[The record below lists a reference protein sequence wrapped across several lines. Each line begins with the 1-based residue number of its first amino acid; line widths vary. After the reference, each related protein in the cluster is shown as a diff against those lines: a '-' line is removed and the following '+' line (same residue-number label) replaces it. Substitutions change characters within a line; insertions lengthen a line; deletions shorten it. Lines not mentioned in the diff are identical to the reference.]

1 MLAFTC
7 PPPLAACRGMF
18 CSAILIYS
26 FSMPIA
32 FVISLLFSFSV
43 SCLISFSISI
53 SSSIRFVF
61 VVVFLSLFVF
71 DFFFLRVCPLG
82 LYRFHFRPRVRNR
95 FSDCDSDCGFDLDSD
110 FVFDSFS
117 LKISFWTFLCNLG
130 SAIGF
135 INSRAQGPRT
145 EHAVGGGP
153 CPRCGRGGHVY
164 GQVRVYF
171 AFARQIYKSR
181 GQVPRPLPHR
191 TRGSMR
197 KTAQKNVLGD
207 VCVQF

>member
-1 MLAFTC
+1 M
-7 PPPLAACRGMF
+7 
-18 CSAILIYS
+18 
-26 FSMPIA
+26 
-32 FVISLLFSFSV
+32 
-43 SCLISFSISI
+43 
-53 SSSIRFVF
+53 F

-71 DFFFLRVCPLG
+71 DFIFLRVCPLG
-82 LYRFHFRPRVRNR
+82 LYRFHFRPRFRNR

-171 AFARQIYKSR
+171 WSEQIYKSR

-197 KTAQKNVLGD
+197 KTAQKRDPRRKKRAHHTPSTTSSASNPAFEAEDGAKKRVGRCLRTVLSTFC
-207 VCVQF
+207 VCAPNL